1 MAKIIFFY
9 ENLNDIV
16 NLDDENDNDYE
27 NHHHYE
33 NHCNVITDD
42 NNDDGEMHCDQAMVC
57 Q

>member
-1 MAKIIFFY
+1 M
-9 ENLNDIV
+9 